1 MLCINFEIRPFQRTG
16 KTGRKYTKSFC
27 FSKGYEKKYFYKSVR
42 LKTKLLI
49 NFARIQFLP

>member
-1 MLCINFEIRPFQRTG
+1 MLCINFEICPFQGTG

-49 NFARIQFLP
+49 NFARTEI